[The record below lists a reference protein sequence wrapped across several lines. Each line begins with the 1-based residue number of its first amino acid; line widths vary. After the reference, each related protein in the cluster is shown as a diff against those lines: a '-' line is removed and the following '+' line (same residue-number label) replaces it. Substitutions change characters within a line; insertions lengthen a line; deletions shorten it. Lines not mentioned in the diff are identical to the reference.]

1 MLLYTGAL
9 TSKPYAFT
17 ARPWELRSVQS
28 VDILDGMGSNIRV
41 DFKETEILRILPRRN
56 LEINESWIS
65 DKARFFYDGLKRQ
78 RLNSPYMKINGE
90 LKKVKWSKIL
100 KNLTSVLKVYSFEF
114 GHSKIGVLCGASC
127 DTETFFTVRDLAL
140 SFGFSNLG
148 IDRELKVATDEPSS
162 YLFKGEFKDLEKTD
176 FCLFVGTN
184 PRFEASTLN
193 LRLRKLFRRGNFTA
207 SSIGGHFSTTFP
219 VQSLG
224 LTSKTLLDFVEGRH
238 PSCKLFSKAKNPVI
252 LYGSHL
258 LERVDSRGI
267 QSLFGSLSASLLTLF
282 GKSVFVNP
290 LHTDSNV
297 VGAFE
302 LGYGTLKIDAINGLK
317 VLYGVGLENKN
328 ILKRIGKAEKENRSV
343 LVIQDSHGSTVTT
356 KADFVLPVTTFV
368 EKNSIYYNMEG
379 RPQKTQRALVGPN
392 LSRDDWRIFRVLF
405 SSLKKSTSYITQ
417 AQLVTEASKILPSL
431 YFANSWFLH
440 RESSIAHLS
449 LFVPF
454 KKEKVLFSYLKLPIE
469 DFYMTHRLCQSSRIM
484 AKASQYLRSYFHN
497 YKFLVKSN

>member
-1 MLLYTGAL
+1 MILYTGAL

-90 LKKVKWSKIL
+90 LQKVKWSKLL

-114 GHSKIGVLCGASC
+114 GHSKIGVLSSASC
-127 DTETFFTVRDLAL
+127 DTETFFTVRDFAL

-148 IDRELKVATDEPSS
+148 IDRELKVPVDNPSDYS
-162 YLFKGEFKDLEKTD
+162 FKGEFKELEKTD
-176 FCLFVGTN
+176 LCLLVGTN

-193 LRLRKLFRRGNFTA
+193 LRLRKLFRRGDFTA
-207 SSIGGHFSTTFP
+207 LSIGGHFSTTFP
-219 VQSLG
+219 IQSLG
-224 LTSKTLLDFVEGRH
+224 LTSKTFLNFVEGRH
-238 PSCKLFSKAKNPVI
+238 PLCKLFAKAKNPVI

-258 LERVDSRGI
+258 LERTDSLGMQLMFR
-267 QSLFGSLSASLLTLF
+267 SLSLSLL
-282 GKSVFVNP
+282 GVFEKPIFINP
-290 LHTDSNV
+290 LHTDSNI

-302 LGYGTLKIDAINGLK
+302 LGFSSLRKDILNGLK
-317 VLYGVGLENKN
+317 ILYCVGLENKSVFKK
-328 ILKRIGKAEKENRSV
+328 ISKTENRSI
-343 LVIQDSHGSTVTT
+343 LVIQDSHGSAVTT
-356 KADFVLPVTTFV
+356 KADFVLPSTTFV

-405 SSLKKSTSYITQ
+405 SSLKKSTHYTTQ
-417 AQLVTEASKILPSL
+417 AQLVTEASKILPSF
-431 YFANSWFLH
+431 YFSNSWFLN
-440 RESSIAHLS
+440 RESSVANLIMPTFS
-449 LFVPF
+449 SQ
-454 KKEKVLFSYLKLPIE
+454 KEKISFSYLKLPIE
-469 DFYMTHRLCQSSRIM
+469 DFYMTNRLCQSSRIM

-497 YKFLVKSN
+497 YKFLSKSN